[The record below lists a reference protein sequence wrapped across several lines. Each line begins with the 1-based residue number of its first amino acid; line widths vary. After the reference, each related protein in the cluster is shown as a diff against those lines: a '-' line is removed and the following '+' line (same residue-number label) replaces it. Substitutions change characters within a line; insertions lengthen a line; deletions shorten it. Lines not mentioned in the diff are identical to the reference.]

1 MRYFVEQ
8 LVPSEVLLKQ
18 GGYLQTCAH
27 IELCTWR
34 IVQMVDGI
42 DPSSR
47 AQIEE
52 FVRLKLNTRNIVAR
66 LRQSAVKCYAPL
78 GIRLL
83 LLAERIHSGL
93 PNRNMAAHGAWKLHA
108 SGQMEVEHYFIN
120 KTKELRYVS
129 ERFGDRAI
137 EAVLEDADLILREA
151 IQLHEA
157 FVSRNLKYVS
167 FTANNSSQVKTTK
180 SNASAV
186 QHLVSPVRNQTQL
199 DHKTY

>member
-1 MRYFVEQ
+1 M
-8 LVPSEVLLKQ
+8 KQ
-18 GGYLQTCAH
+18 GIYLQTCAH

-47 AQIEE
+47 AQIEK
-52 FVRLKLNTRNIVAR
+52 FVRLKLNTRNVVAR

-108 SGQMEVEHYFIN
+108 SGQMEVEHYFTN
-120 KTKELRYVS
+120 KAKELRYVS
-129 ERFGDRAI
+129 ERFGNRAI
-137 EAVLEDADLILREA
+137 VAALEDADLILREA
-151 IQLHEA
+151 ILLHEA
-157 FVSRNLKYVS
+157 FVSRNRRYVS
-167 FTANNSSQVKTTK
+167 FTANNSSQVETTET
-180 SNASAV
+180 NAAEV
-186 QHLVSPVRNQTQL
+186 QHVIATVRNQTQAGSQKL
-199 DHKTY
+199 LKTSTSLSRAFR